1 MKATKENILLYL
13 KEIKLDLNKKGID
26 KIGLF
31 GSFATNN
38 QNIYSDID
46 IAISK
51 NPNYL
56 SSNSAYNYFEL
67 LSYIKEKIRSKFHK
81 NIERIRIIQKKINF
95 INSIIKEK
103 GSIRLALDDEQNS
116 RASILMHLTSISEQF
131 DKLLHNGELEIL
143 SKFDKQDIK
152 GSYELRN
159 FIAHD
164 YEGVDLYIVE
174 DVIKE
179 RLPIIRKSTENILNS

>member
-1 MKATKENILLYL
+1 MYSTKA
-13 KEIKLDLNKKGID
+13 
-26 KIGLF
+26 
-31 GSFATNN
+31 
-38 QNIYSDID
+38 
-46 IAISK
+46 
-51 NPNYL
+51 
-56 SSNSAYNYFEL
+56 
-67 LSYIKEKIRSKFHK
+67 
-81 NIERIRIIQKKINF
+81 IERIRIIQKKINF

-179 RLPIIRKSTENILNS
+179 RLPIIRKSTENILNN

>member
-1 MKATKENILLYL
+1 MFSQKAIERVKI
-13 KEIKLDLNKKGID
+13 INKKID
-26 KIGLF
+26 
-31 GSFATNN
+31 
-38 QNIYSDID
+38 
-46 IAISK
+46 
-51 NPNYL
+51 
-56 SSNSAYNYFEL
+56 
-67 LSYIKEKIRSKFHK
+67 
-81 NIERIRIIQKKINF
+81 F

-103 GSIRLALDDEQNS
+103 GSIYTALEDEQNS
-116 RASILMHLTSISEQF
+116 RASILMHLTSVSEQF

-143 SKFDKQDIK
+143 TNFEKEDIK

-179 RLPIIRKSTENILNS
+179 RLPIIKRSVESILEKKRIDVRIK